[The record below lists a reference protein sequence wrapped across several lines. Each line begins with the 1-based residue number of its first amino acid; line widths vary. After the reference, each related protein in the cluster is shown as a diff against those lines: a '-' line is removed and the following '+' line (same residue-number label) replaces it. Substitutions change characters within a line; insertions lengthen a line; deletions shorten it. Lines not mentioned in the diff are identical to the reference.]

1 MQYPLTEKIG
11 EPALLVGREKEFKHF
26 GKWIKN
32 IPKRLSKSR
41 VIIARRKSGK
51 TSFVQ
56 RIFNQLWTE
65 NKEVIPFYFEFDENK
80 MWYPELAIKYYRAFA
95 SQYISFITRNPEL
108 VIHHLSLK
116 QIREFGIN
124 KSITPIVDDVNFL
137 LENKEVGGS
146 HGLMW
151 NTACTAPH
159 RYASVLNTKYLVILD
174 EFQNITKYIY
184 RDEKCKEE
192 ADETLAGS
200 YHSLAES
207 KVAPMLVTGSY
218 AGWLLKVI
226 SKYLEAGRLKQTRFS
241 PYLIEDE
248 GLEAVYKYASFYEE
262 PITND
267 TAMQINQLCMADPFF
282 ISCVIL
288 SDYEDKDLTTSEGV
302 MDTINYEISEEN
314 AEMYLTWGE
323 YIDKTVHEVNDKNA
337 KNILLFLSKNNEKYF
352 TPKDLKEKLGLN
364 LEINEIHKQLIVLK
378 EADLITRAVSNI
390 DFRGLQDGT
399 LNLILRKSFGKEIDG
414 FAPNFKQEFA
424 DQIAELKKEKKQLQ
438 GKLSYLS
445 GKMAEN
451 LLAAA
456 LRNKKRFKLSAFF
469 QNVKDNTDLNIQ
481 KVKERVQIQR
491 EDGKN
496 MELDIVAESSCGRV
510 ILVEVKKTKTKIGL
524 NQMEDFQEKV
534 DVYKTLFPDAIVLA
548 AYLSLGGFTDE
559 AGDFCLKHGIGVAEK
574 IEEL

>member
-11 EPALLVGREKEFKHF
+11 NPELLVGREKEFKQF
-26 GKWIKN
+26 GKWIAN

-56 RIFNQLWTE
+56 RIFNQLWSE
-65 NKEVIPFYFEFDENK
+65 NKEVIPFYFDFAENK
-80 MWYPELAIKYYRAFA
+80 IWYPNLAIKYYRAFA
-95 SQYISFITRNPEL
+95 SQYISFITRNPKL

-116 QIREFGIN
+116 QIREFAV
-124 KSITPIVDDVNFL
+124 KESITPLVDDVDFL
-137 LENKEVGGS
+137 IENKEIGGS
-146 HGLMW
+146 YELMW
-151 NTACTAPH
+151 DTACSAPH
-159 RYASVLNTKYLVILD
+159 RFAAVLDIKFLVILD

-192 ADETLAGS
+192 PDETLAGS

-241 PYLIEDE
+241 PYLTEDE
-248 GLEAVYKYASFYEE
+248 GLQAVYKYASFYEE
-262 PITND
+262 PITNE
-267 TAMQINQLCMADPFF
+267 TAMQINELCMADPFV

-288 SDYEDKDLTTSEGV
+288 SDYEEKDLTTSLGV
-302 MDTINYEISEEN
+302 MDTVNYEISEEN

-323 YIDKTVHEVNDKNA
+323 YIHHTVNEVNDKNA
-337 KNILLFLSKNNEKYF
+337 KNILLFLSQNNEEYF
-352 TPKDLKEKLGLN
+352 TPKDLKRKLNLN
-364 LEINEIHKQLIVLK
+364 LEVNEIHKQLIVLK
-378 EADLITRAVSNI
+378 EADLIHKGVSNI
-390 DFRGLQDGT
+390 KFKGLEDGT
-399 LNLILRKSFGKEIDG
+399 LNLILRKSFEEEIEG
-414 FAPNFKQEFA
+414 FEPDFKQEFS
-424 DQIAELKKEKKQLQ
+424 DKITELKKEKKQLQ
-438 GKLSYLS
+438 GKLNYLY

-451 LLAAA
+451 MLATA
-456 LRNKKRFKLSAFF
+456 LRSKKRFSLSKFF
-469 QNVKDNTDLNIQ
+469 QNVKDNTTLNIQ

-496 MELDIVAESSCGRV
+496 MEIDIVAESSCGRV
-510 ILVEVKKTKTKIGL
+510 VLVEVKKTQTKIGL
-524 NQMEDFQEKV
+524 NKVEDFQEKV
-534 DVYKTLFPDAIVLA
+534 EVYKTTFPDAIVLA
-548 AYLSLGGFTDE
+548 TYFSLGGFTEE
-559 AGDFCLKHGIGVAEK
+559 ASDYCLKHRIAVAEK

>member
-11 EPALLVGREKEFKHF
+11 EPELLVGREKEFKHF

-65 NKEVIPFYFEFDENK
+65 NGAVIPFYFEFDENK
-80 MWYPELAIKYYRAFA
+80 MWYPNLAIDYYCAFA
-95 SQYISFITRNPEL
+95 SQYISFITRNPKL
-108 VIHHLSLK
+108 VTDHLSLK
-116 QIREFGIN
+116 QIKEFGVSN
-124 KSITPIVDDVNFL
+124 SITTLVNDVDFL
-137 LENKEVGGS
+137 IENKELGS
-146 HGLMW
+146 SHELMW
-151 NTACTAPH
+151 KTACEAPH
-159 RYASVLNTKYLVILD
+159 RYASVLDTKFLVILD

-184 RDEKCKEE
+184 PDQEYQT
-192 ADETLAGS
+192 AAIETLAGS

-226 SKYLEAGRLKQTRFS
+226 SKYLEAGRLSQIRFS
-241 PYLIEDE
+241 PYLTEDE
-248 GLEAVYKYASFYEE
+248 GLEAVYKYASFYDE

-267 TAMQINQLCMADPFF
+267 TAMQINKLCMADPFF
-282 ISCVIL
+282 ISCVII
-288 SDYEDKDLTTSEGV
+288 SSYEDKNLTISKGV
-302 MDTINYEISEEN
+302 ADTVDYELSEEN

-323 YIDKTVHEVNDKNA
+323 YIHHTVNEVNDKNA
-337 KNILLFLSKNNEKYF
+337 KNILLFLSKHNEKYF
-352 TPKDLKEKLGLN
+352 TPEDLKRELTLN
-364 LEINEIHKQLIVLK
+364 LEVNEIHKQLIVLK
-378 EADLITRAVSNI
+378 EADLINRGVSNI
-390 DFRGLQDGT
+390 KYKGLEDGT
-399 LNLILRKSFGKEIDG
+399 LNLILRKSYEEEIDG
-414 FAPNFKQEFA
+414 FEPDFKQEFYDKITA
-424 DQIAELKKEKKQLQ
+424 LKKENKQLQ
-438 GKLSYLS
+438 GKLNYFS

-451 LLAAA
+451 LLATA
-456 LRNKKRFKLSAFF
+456 LRNKKRFSLSKFF
-469 QNVKDNTDLNIQ
+469 QNVKDNTALNIQ
-481 KVKERVQIQR
+481 KVKERVHIQR

-510 ILVEVKKTKTKIGL
+510 VLVEVKKTKTKIGL
-524 NQMEDFQEKV
+524 NQLEDFQEKV
-534 DVYKTLFPDAIVLA
+534 EVYKTLFPDAIVLA

-559 AGDFCLKHGIGVAEK
+559 AGDFCLKHGIGVAER

>member
-11 EPALLVGREKEFKHF
+11 EPELLVGREKEFNHF

-56 RIFNQLWTE
+56 RIFNQLWSE
-65 NKEVIPFYFEFDENK
+65 NGAVIPFYFDFAENK
-80 MWYPELAIKYYRAFA
+80 IWLSDLAIKYYRAFA
-95 SQYISFITRNPEL
+95 SQYISFITRNSKL
-108 VIHHLSLK
+108 VTDHLSLK
-116 QIREFGIN
+116 QIREFGVN
-124 KSITPIVDDVNFL
+124 NSITTLVDDVDFL
-137 LENKEVGGS
+137 IENKEQGGS

-151 NTACTAPH
+151 DTACTAPH
-159 RYASVLNTKYLVILD
+159 RLASVLDIRFLVILD

-184 RDEKCKEE
+184 QDEKCKEQP
-192 ADETLAGS
+192 DETLAGS

-241 PYLIEDE
+241 PYLTEDE
-248 GLEAVYKYASFYEE
+248 GLEAVYKYASYYEE
-262 PITND
+262 AITNE
-267 TAMQINQLCMADPFF
+267 TAMQINELCMADPFF

-302 MDTINYEISEEN
+302 IDTVNYEISEEH

-323 YIDKTVHEVNDKNA
+323 YIHHTVDEINDKNA
-337 KNILLFLSKNNEKYF
+337 KNILLFLSKNNKQYF
-352 TPKDLKEKLGLN
+352 TPKDLKEKLGLD

-390 DFRGLQDGT
+390 DFKGLEDGT
-399 LNLILRKSFGKEIDG
+399 LNLILRESFEKEIKE
-414 FAPNFKQEFA
+414 FAPNLKQEFA
-424 DQIAELKKEKKQLQ
+424 EKIAELTRKNKQLQ
-438 GKLSYLS
+438 GKLNSLY

-451 LLAAA
+451 MLATA
-456 LRNKKRFKLSAFF
+456 LRNKKRFSLSQFF
-469 QNVKDNTDLNIQ
+469 KNVKDNSTLNIQ
-481 KVKERVQIQR
+481 KVKERVHIQR

-510 ILVEVKKTKTKIGL
+510 VLVEVKKTQSKMGL
-524 NQMEDFQEKV
+524 NKVEDFQEKV
-534 DVYKTLFPDAIVLA
+534 DVYKTTFPEAIVLA

-559 AGDFCLKHGIGVAEK
+559 ASDFCLKHEIAVADK

>member
-1 MQYPLTEKIG
+1 MKYPLTEKIG
-11 EPALLVGREKEFKHF
+11 DPELLVGREKEFKHF

-56 RIFNQLWTE
+56 RIFNQLWSE
-65 NKEVIPFYFEFDENK
+65 NGSVIPFYFDFGENK
-80 MWYPELAIKYYRAFA
+80 MWYPDLAIDYYCAFA
-95 SQYISFITRNPEL
+95 SQYISFITQNPNL
-108 VIHHLSLK
+108 ILHHLSLE
-116 QIREFGIN
+116 QIREFGI
-124 KSITPIVDDVNFL
+124 KESITVLVDDVDFL
-137 LENKEVGGS
+137 IKNKEIGGS

-151 NTACTAPH
+151 KTACTAPH
-159 RYASVLNTKYLVILD
+159 RYASVLDIKFLVILD

-184 RDEKCKEE
+184 PDQDYKE
-192 ADETLAGS
+192 AAIDTLAGS

-226 SKYLEAGRLKQTRFS
+226 SQYLEAGRLSQIRFS
-241 PYLIEDE
+241 PYLTEDE

-267 TAMQINQLCMADPFF
+267 TAMQINKLCMADPFF
-282 ISCVIL
+282 ISCVIT
-288 SDYEDKDLTTSEGV
+288 SSYEDKDLTTSKGV
-302 MDTINYEISEEN
+302 ADTVDYELSEEN

-323 YIDKTVHEVNDKNA
+323 YIHHTVNEVNDQNA
-337 KNILLFLSKNNEKYF
+337 KNILLFLSKHNEEYF
-352 TPKDLKEKLGLN
+352 TPKDLKLKLNLN
-364 LEINEIHKQLIVLK
+364 LEVNEIHKQLIVLK
-378 EADLITRAVSNI
+378 EADLIHRAVSNI

-424 DQIAELKKEKKQLQ
+424 DKIAELHKENKQLK
-438 GKLSYLS
+438 GKLNYLS

-451 LLAAA
+451 ILATA
-456 LRNKKRFKLSAFF
+456 LRNKKRFKLSTFF

-496 MELDIVAESSCGRV
+496 MELDIVAQSSCGTV
-510 ILVEVKKTKTKIGL
+510 VLVEVKKTQTKTGL
-524 NQMEDFQEKV
+524 NKLEDFQEKIE
-534 DVYKTLFPDAIVLA
+534 VYKTHFPDAIVLA

-559 AGDFCLKHGIGVAEK
+559 AGDFCLQHEIGVAER
-574 IEEL
+574 IQEL

>member
-11 EPALLVGREKEFKHF
+11 DPELLVGREKEFKHF

-80 MWYPELAIKYYRAFA
+80 MWYPDLAIDYYRAFA
-95 SQYISFITRNPEL
+95 SQYISFITQNQNL
-108 VIHHLSLK
+108 ILHHLSLE
-116 QIREFGIN
+116 QIREFGI
-124 KSITPIVDDVNFL
+124 KESITILIDDVDFL
-137 LENKEVGGS
+137 IKNKEIGGS

-151 NTACTAPH
+151 KTACTAPH
-159 RYASVLNTKYLVILD
+159 RFASVLDTKFLVILD

-184 RDEKCKEE
+184 PDQFYKEE
-192 ADETLAGS
+192 AIETLAGS

-226 SKYLEAGRLKQTRFS
+226 SQYLEAGRLSQIRFS
-241 PYLIEDE
+241 PYLTEDE

-267 TAMQINQLCMADPFF
+267 TAMQINKLCMADPFF
-282 ISCVIL
+282 ISCVIV
-288 SDYEDKDLTTSEGV
+288 SEYEDKDLTTSKGV
-302 MDTINYEISEEN
+302 ADTVDYELSEEN

-323 YIDKTVHEVNDKNA
+323 YIHHTVNEVNDKNA

-352 TPKDLKEKLGLN
+352 TPTDLKRELTLN
-364 LEINEIHKQLIVLK
+364 LEVNEIHKQLIVLK

-390 DFRGLQDGT
+390 NFRGLQDGT
-399 LNLILRKSFGKEIDG
+399 LNLILRKSFEEEIKD
-414 FAPNFKQEFA
+414 FAPDFKQEFA
-424 DQIAELKKEKKQLQ
+424 DKIAELKKEKKQLQ
-438 GKLSYLS
+438 GKLNSLS
-445 GKMAEN
+445 GKIAEN
-451 LLAAA
+451 MLATA
-456 LRNKKRFKLSAFF
+456 LRNKKRFSLSKFF
-469 QNVKDNTDLNIQ
+469 KNVKDNTILNIQ
-481 KVKERVQIQR
+481 KVKERVHIQR

-496 MELDIVAESSCGRV
+496 MELDIVAQSSCGRAV
-510 ILVEVKKTKTKIGL
+510 LVEVKKTQAKTGL
-524 NQMEDFQEKV
+524 NKVEDFQEKV
-534 DVYKTLFPDAIVLA
+534 EVYKTTFPDAIVLA

-559 AGDFCLKHGIGVAEK
+559 AADFCLKYGIAVAER

>member
-11 EPALLVGREKEFKHF
+11 DPELLVGREKEFKHF

-95 SQYISFITRNPEL
+95 SQYISFITRAPNL
-108 VIHHLSLK
+108 VIDHLSLE
-116 QIREFGIN
+116 QIREFGIS
-124 KSITPIVDDVNFL
+124 KSIEPLINDVDFL
-137 LENKEVGGS
+137 IKNKEIGGS

-151 NTACTAPH
+151 KTACEAPH
-159 RYASVLNTKYLVILD
+159 RYASVLDTKFLVILD

-184 RDEKCKEE
+184 RDEKCQEE

-226 SKYLEAGRLKQTRFS
+226 SQYLEAGRLSQIRFS
-241 PYLIEDE
+241 PYLTEDE

-262 PITND
+262 PITNE
-267 TAMQINQLCMADPFF
+267 TVLQINELCMADPFF
-282 ISCVIL
+282 ISCVII
-288 SDYEDKDLTTSEGV
+288 SDYEDKDLTTSKGV
-302 MDTINYEISEEN
+302 ADTVDYELSEEN

-323 YIDKTVHEVNDKNA
+323 YIHHTVNEVNDQNA

-352 TPKDLKEKLGLN
+352 TPTDLKEKLGLD

-390 DFRGLQDGT
+390 HFRGLQDGT
-399 LNLILRKSFGKEIDG
+399 LNLILRKSFEEEIKE
-414 FAPNFKQEFA
+414 FAPDFKQEFA
-424 DQIAELKKEKKQLQ
+424 DQIAELKKENKQLQ
-438 GKLSYLS
+438 GKLNSLS
-445 GKMAEN
+445 GKIAEN
-451 LLAAA
+451 MLATA
-456 LRNKKRFKLSAFF
+456 LRNKKRFSLSKFF
-469 QNVKDNTDLNIQ
+469 KNVKDNTVLNIQ
-481 KVKERVQIQR
+481 KVKERVHIQR

-496 MELDIVAESSCGRV
+496 MELDIVAQSSCDRV
-510 ILVEVKKTKTKIGL
+510 VLVEVKKTQTKTGL
-524 NQMEDFQEKV
+524 NKVEDFQEKV
-534 DVYKTLFPDAIVLA
+534 EVYKTNFPDTIVLA
-548 AYLSLGGFTDE
+548 AYLSLGGFTEE
-559 AGDFCLKHGIGVAEK
+559 AGDFCLRHGIAVAEI

>member
-11 EPALLVGREKEFKHF
+11 EPELLVGREKEFKHF

-51 TSFVQ
+51 TTFVQ
-56 RIFNQLWTE
+56 RIFNQLWNE
-65 NKEVIPFYFEFDENK
+65 NGAVIPFYFQFDENK
-80 MWYPELAIKYYRAFA
+80 IWISNLAIDYYRAFA
-95 SQYISFITRNPEL
+95 SQYISFITRNSKL
-108 VIHHLSLK
+108 VKHPLSLE
-116 QIREFGIN
+116 QIREFGVKN
-124 KSITPIVDDVNFL
+124 SITALVDDVDFML
-137 LENKEVGGS
+137 QNKGVEGS
-146 HGLMW
+146 HDLMW
-151 NTACTAPH
+151 KTACTAPH
-159 RYASVLNTKYLVILD
+159 RFADLYDQRILVILD

-192 ADETLAGS
+192 PDETLAGS

-226 SKYLEAGRLKQTRFS
+226 SKYLEAGRLSQIRFS
-241 PYLIEDE
+241 PYLTEDE
-248 GLEAVYKYASFYEE
+248 GLEAVYKYASFYDE
-262 PITND
+262 PITNY
-267 TAMQINQLCMADPFF
+267 TAMQINKLCMADPFF
-282 ISCVIL
+282 ISCVIT
-288 SDYEDKDLTTSEGV
+288 SIYEEKDLTTSTGV
-302 MDTINYEISEEN
+302 TDTVDYELSVDT

-323 YIDKTVHEVNDKNA
+323 YIDKTVNEVNDQNA
-337 KNILLFLSKNNEKYF
+337 KNILLFLSQNNKEYY
-352 TPKDLKEKLGLN
+352 TPKDLKDKLGLN
-364 LEINEIHKQLIVLK
+364 LEVNEIHKQLIVLK

-390 DFRGLQDGT
+390 DFKGLEDGT

-424 DQIAELKKEKKQLQ
+424 DQIAELQKQNKQLK
-438 GKLSYLS
+438 GKINYLS

-451 LLAAA
+451 QLATA
-456 LRNKKRFKLSAFF
+456 LRSKKRFSLSKFF
-469 QNVKDNTDLNIQ
+469 QNVKDNTALNIQ
-481 KVKERVQIQR
+481 KVKERVHIQR

-496 MELDIVAESSCGRV
+496 MEIDIVAESSCGRV
-510 ILVEVKKTKTKIGL
+510 VLVEVKKTQTKMSL
-524 NQMEDFQEKV
+524 NKIEDFQEKV
-534 DVYKTLFPDAIVLA
+534 KVYKATFPDAIVLA

-559 AGDFCLKHGIGVAEK
+559 ASDFCLRHGIAVAER

>member
-11 EPALLVGREKEFKHF
+11 DPDLLVGREKEFKHF

-65 NKEVIPFYFEFDENK
+65 NKEVIPFYFDFGENK
-80 MWYPELAIKYYRAFA
+80 MWYPNLAIKYYRAFA
-95 SQYISFITRNPEL
+95 SQYISFITRNPKL
-108 VIHHLSLK
+108 VIDHLSLK
-116 QIREFGIN
+116 QIKEFGVSN
-124 KSITPIVDDVNFL
+124 SITTLVNDVDFL
-137 LENKEVGGS
+137 IENKELGS
-146 HGLMW
+146 SHELMW
-151 NTACTAPH
+151 ETACTAPH
-159 RYASVLNTKYLVILD
+159 RFASVLDTKFLVILD

-192 ADETLAGS
+192 PDETLAGS

-226 SKYLEAGRLKQTRFS
+226 SQYLEAGRLSQIRFS
-241 PYLIEDE
+241 PYLTEDE

-267 TAMQINQLCMADPFF
+267 TAMQINKLCMADPFF
-282 ISCVIL
+282 ISCVIT
-288 SDYEDKDLTTSEGV
+288 SNYEDKDLTTSKGV
-302 MDTINYEISEEN
+302 ADTVDYELSEEN

-323 YIDKTVHEVNDKNA
+323 YIHHTVNEVNDKNA
-337 KNILLFLSKNNEKYF
+337 KNILLFLSQNNEEYF
-352 TPKDLKEKLGLN
+352 TPKDLKRKLNLN
-364 LEINEIHKQLIVLK
+364 LEVNEIHKQLIVLK
-378 EADLITRAVSNI
+378 EADLIHRAVSNI

-399 LNLILRKSFGKEIDG
+399 LNLILRKSFGKEIEG
-414 FAPNFKQEFA
+414 FSPNFKQEFA

-438 GKLSYLS
+438 GKLNYLS
-445 GKMAEN
+445 GKIAEN
-451 LLAAA
+451 ILATA
-456 LRNKKRFKLSAFF
+456 LRNKKRFKLSTFF
-469 QNVKDNTDLNIQ
+469 QNVKDNTALNIQ
-481 KVKERVQIQR
+481 KVKERVHIQR

-496 MELDIVAESSCGRV
+496 MEIDIVAESSCGRV
-510 ILVEVKKTKTKIGL
+510 VLVEVKKTLSKIGL
-524 NQMEDFQEKV
+524 NKLEDFQEKV
-534 DVYKTLFPDAIVLA
+534 EVYKTTFPDVIVLA

-559 AGDFCLKHGIGVAEK
+559 AGDYCLEHGIGVAEK